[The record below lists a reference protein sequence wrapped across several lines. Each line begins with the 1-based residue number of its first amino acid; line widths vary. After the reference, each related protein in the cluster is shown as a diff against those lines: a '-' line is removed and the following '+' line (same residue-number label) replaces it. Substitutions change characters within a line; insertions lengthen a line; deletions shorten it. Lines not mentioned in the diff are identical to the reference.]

1 MLTITTSQ
9 LAWLCAAYPHEG
21 VGLLLGTDD
30 GVVMQYVPARNMAPS
45 PRTQFVLDPQA
56 WLDADMLVQRHSWQV
71 LALVHSHP
79 DAPAHPSRADMQAGA
94 VLGMQVRMLI
104 AHIGA
109 HGIIE
114 VTAWRWDGATYHNE
128 PLLCH

>member
-30 GVVMQYVPARNMAPS
+30 GVVTQYVPARNMALL

-56 WLDADMLVQRHSWQV
+56 WLDADVLVQRHGWQV

-79 DAPAHPSRADMQAGA
+79 DALARPSPHDIQAGA
-94 VLGMQVRMLI
+94 VLGIRLRMLI
-104 AHIGA
+104 AQVGA
-109 HGIIE
+109 RGIIE